1 MCTNSFYQVLSAE
14 AYSKHGFNIHGVVF
28 DELHTQPNRKLFD
41 VMTKGSGD
49 ARMQPLYFLITTA
62 GNDTNTICYEVHQK
76 AQDILDGRKV
86 DPTFYPVIY
95 GAEPDEDWT
104 DPEVWKK
111 ANPSLGI
118 TVGIDKVEAA
128 CESAKQNP
136 GEENSFRQLRLNQWV
151 KQAVRWMPMDKWDA
165 CAFPVNED
173 DLEGRVC
180 YGGLDLS
187 STTDITSFVLVFP
200 PRDEDD
206 KYVILPYFWVPE
218 DPAIRDVLEE
228 GTDANGGYLVPI
240 EFEHTLVQALN
251 ENNIMRT
258 IGCKVIT
265 TQNER
270 KIPVANGHT
279 QAAWTAE
286 NGAYTESNP
295 TFAQTSI
302 DAFKLT
308 DLIKV
313 SDELLSD
320 SFFDIEGY
328 ISEEFGRA
336 FGEAEEDAFINGAVQ
351 TGQTAIDRPTGL
363 FIPSTAGGAPSGVTA
378 ASATAI
384 TADELISLVYSLKA
398 PYRSKAKFLMNDA
411 TVAAIRKLKDLNGV
425 YVWQPALTAGEPDRL
440 LGYPLYTSPKVPTM
454 AAGARAIAFGDFSCY
469 WIADRAGRTIKR
481 LNELYATNG
490 QVGFTCTERVDGKL
504 ILSEGIK
511 ILDMKA
517 TSGS

>member
-1 MCTNSFYQVLSAE
+1 MTQIMELMDKRAKAWEAAKAFLNSHSQNGGMVSAE
-14 AYSKHGFNIHGVVF
+14 DAATYDKMEKEVTDLTKDIERLQRQEQIDKMMSAPTSTPLTGKPGVKDEPEDKPGRASAAY
-28 DELHTQPNRKLFD
+28 
-41 VMTKGSGD
+41 
-49 ARMQPLYFLITTA
+49 
-62 GNDTNTICYEVHQK
+62 
-76 AQDILDGRKV
+76 
-86 DPTFYPVIY
+86 
-95 GAEPDEDWT
+95 
-104 DPEVWKK
+104 KK
-111 ANPSLGI
+111 AFWDNI
-118 TVGIDKVEAA
+118 RH
-128 CESAKQNP
+128 P
-136 GEENSFRQLRLNQWV
+136 GN
-151 KQAVRWMPMDKWDA
+151 
-165 CAFPVNED
+165 
-173 DLEGRVC
+173 
-180 YGGLDLS
+180 
-187 STTDITSFVLVFP
+187 
-200 PRDEDD
+200 
-206 KYVILPYFWVPE
+206 
-218 DPAIRDVLEE
+218 PAIRDVLEE

-384 TADELISLVYSLKA
+384 TADELISLVSRHHIA
-398 PYRSKAKFLMNDA
+398 ARRS
-411 TVAAIRKLKDLNGV
+411 
-425 YVWQPALTAGEPDRL
+425 
-440 LGYPLYTSPKVPTM
+440 S
-454 AAGARAIAFGDFSCY
+454 S
-469 WIADRAGRTIKR
+469 
-481 LNELYATNG
+481 
-490 QVGFTCTERVDGKL
+490 
-504 ILSEGIK
+504 
-511 ILDMKA
+511 
-517 TSGS
+517 

>member
-1 MCTNSFYQVLSAE
+1 MTQIMELMEKRAKAWEAAKAFLNSHSQNGGMVSAE
-14 AYSKHGFNIHGVVF
+14 DAATYDKMEKEVTDLTRDIERLQRQEQIDKMMSAPTSTPLTGKPGVKDEPEDKPGRASAAY
-28 DELHTQPNRKLFD
+28 
-41 VMTKGSGD
+41 
-49 ARMQPLYFLITTA
+49 
-62 GNDTNTICYEVHQK
+62 
-76 AQDILDGRKV
+76 
-86 DPTFYPVIY
+86 
-95 GAEPDEDWT
+95 
-104 DPEVWKK
+104 KK
-111 ANPSLGI
+111 AFWDNIRHPGNP
-118 TVGIDKVEAA
+118 
-128 CESAKQNP
+128 
-136 GEENSFRQLRLNQWV
+136 
-151 KQAVRWMPMDKWDA
+151 M
-165 CAFPVNED
+165 
-173 DLEGRVC
+173 
-180 YGGLDLS
+180 
-187 STTDITSFVLVFP
+187 
-200 PRDEDD
+200 
-206 KYVILPYFWVPE
+206 
-218 DPAIRDVLEE
+218 IRDVLEE

-295 TFAQTSI
+295 TFTQTSI

-363 FIPSTAGGAPSGVTA
+363 FIPANAGGAPSGVTA

-398 PYRSKAKFLMNDA
+398 PYRGKAKFLMNDA
-411 TVAAIRKLKDLNGV
+411 TIAAIRKLKDSNGV
-425 YVWQPALTAGEPDRL
+425 FLWQPALTAGEPDRL
-440 LGYPLYTSPKVPTM
+440 LGYPLFTSPKVPTM
-454 AAGARAIAFGDFSCY
+454 AAGTRAIAFGDFSCY
-469 WIADRAGRTIKR
+469 WIADRAGRSMKR

-517 TSGS
+517 GSGN

>member
-1 MCTNSFYQVLSAE
+1 MTIVELREKRAKLWATMEGFLDTHRDRKGILSAE
-14 AYSKHGFNIHGVVF
+14 DDAVYANMEK
-28 DELHTQPNRKLFD
+28 ELNDLTNEVRRMERRDAIAAELAKPVSSPITEQP
-41 VMTKGSGD
+41 
-49 ARMQPLYFLITTA
+49 
-62 GNDTNTICYEVHQK
+62 QK
-76 AQDILDGRKV
+76 ATGEAKTGRASNA
-86 DPTFYPVIY
+86 YR
-95 GAEPDEDWT
+95 EDFG
-104 DPEVWKK
+104 
-111 ANPSLGI
+111 LH
-118 TVGIDKVEAA
+118 
-128 CESAKQNP
+128 
-136 GEENSFRQLRLNQWV
+136 LRGKRMLHNV
-151 KQAVRWMPMDKWDA
+151 
-165 CAFPVNED
+165 
-173 DLEGRVC
+173 LSEGV
-180 YGGLDLS
+180 
-187 STTDITSFVLVFP
+187 
-200 PRDEDD
+200 
-206 KYVILPYFWVPE
+206 
-218 DPAIRDVLEE
+218 
-228 GTDANGGYLVPI
+228 DANGGYLVPT
-240 EFEHTLVQALN
+240 EFEKFIVDTLKE
-251 ENNIMRT
+251 ENVMRRL
-258 IGCKVIT
+258 CKVIT
-265 TQNER
+265 TDNER
-270 KIPVANGHT
+270 KIPVAATHST
-279 QAAWTAE
+279 AAWTAE
-286 NGAYTESNP
+286 NAAYTESNP
-295 TFAQTSI
+295 TFTQTSI

-363 FIPSTAGGAPSGVTA
+363 FIPSAAGGAPSGVTA

>member
-1 MCTNSFYQVLSAE
+1 M
-14 AYSKHGFNIHGVVF
+14 IR
-28 DELHTQPNRKLFD
+28 NR
-41 VMTKGSGD
+41 
-49 ARMQPLYFLITTA
+49 
-62 GNDTNTICYEVHQK
+62 
-76 AQDILDGRKV
+76 
-86 DPTFYPVIY
+86 
-95 GAEPDEDWT
+95 
-104 DPEVWKK
+104 
-111 ANPSLGI
+111 
-118 TVGIDKVEAA
+118 AA
-128 CESAKQNP
+128 
-136 GEENSFRQLRLNQWV
+136 
-151 KQAVRWMPMDKWDA
+151 
-165 CAFPVNED
+165 
-173 DLEGRVC
+173 
-180 YGGLDLS
+180 
-187 STTDITSFVLVFP
+187 
-200 PRDEDD
+200 
-206 KYVILPYFWVPE
+206 
-218 DPAIRDVLEE
+218 DPAVMNALQI
-228 GTDANGGYLVPI
+228 GTDSEGGYLVPD
-240 EFEHTLVQALN
+240 EYERTLVQGLEE
-251 ENNIMRT
+251 ENVLRSLCT
-258 IGCKVIT
+258 VIQT
-265 TQNER
+265 SSGDR
-270 KIPVANGHT
+270 KIPIVASHG
-279 QAAWTAE
+279 TASWVDE
-286 NGAYTESNP
+286 EGTIPESD
-295 TFAQTSI
+295 
-302 DAFKLT
+302 DAFGQISIGAHKVAT
-308 DLIKV
+308 MIKV

-363 FIPSTAGGAPSGVTA
+363 FIPSAAGGAPSGVTA

>member
-1 MCTNSFYQVLSAE
+1 MMNAPTSSPLTAKPGAAEDKEEKTGRASA
-14 AYSKHGFNIHGVVF
+14 AY
-28 DELHTQPNRKLFD
+28 
-41 VMTKGSGD
+41 
-49 ARMQPLYFLITTA
+49 
-62 GNDTNTICYEVHQK
+62 
-76 AQDILDGRKV
+76 
-86 DPTFYPVIY
+86 
-95 GAEPDEDWT
+95 
-104 DPEVWKK
+104 KK
-111 ANPSLGI
+111 AFWDNIRHPGNP
-118 TVGIDKVEAA
+118 
-128 CESAKQNP
+128 
-136 GEENSFRQLRLNQWV
+136 
-151 KQAVRWMPMDKWDA
+151 AVR
-165 CAFPVNED
+165 N
-173 DLEGRVC
+173 
-180 YGGLDLS
+180 
-187 STTDITSFVLVFP
+187 
-200 PRDEDD
+200 
-206 KYVILPYFWVPE
+206 
-218 DPAIRDVLEE
+218 VLEE

-258 IGCKVIT
+258 IGCKIIT

-295 TFAQTSI
+295 TFGQTSI

-336 FGEAEEDAFINGAVQ
+336 FGEAEEDAFINGAIQ
-351 TGQTAIDRPTGL
+351 TGQTSIDRPTGL
-363 FIPSTAGGAPSGVTA
+363 FIPSAAGGAPSGVTA

-398 PYRSKAKFLMNDA
+398 PYRGKAKFLMNDA

-504 ILSEGIK
+504 ILAEGIK